1 MKLKALMKFK
11 DKRTGEI
18 YEAGTVLEVTEERA
32 AEILE
37 NPLKLAEPVK
47 TSRRRSAS
55 TGKRGAAK

>member
-11 DKRTGEI
+11 DKHTGEI
-18 YEAGTVLEVTEERA
+18 YEAGVLEVTEERA